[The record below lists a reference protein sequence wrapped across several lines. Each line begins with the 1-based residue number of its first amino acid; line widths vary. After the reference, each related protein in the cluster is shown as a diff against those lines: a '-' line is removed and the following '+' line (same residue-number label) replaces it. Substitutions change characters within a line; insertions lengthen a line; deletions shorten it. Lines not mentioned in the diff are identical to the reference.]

1 MSTLLHLSSLIE
13 LATAVW
19 ASFTGL
25 FEAAVL
31 LAALNYLA
39 ILIRRIFQFGQ
50 FIYNLGQTTGH
61 LYFSYIQ
68 PQLDRIDWVHV
79 RKTALADSVRTIS
92 AAIAAYQ
99 VAAHITRSTITA
111 AKAAHKEWVGTV
123 DYAPIAQTSP
133 INVCLPIVK
142 ASDLPTFTPSYA

>member
-1 MSTLLHLSSLIE
+1 MSTLLHLSTLIE
-13 LATAVW
+13 LATAFW

-25 FEAAVL
+25 FEATIL

-39 ILIRRIFQFGQ
+39 ILIRKIYQFTCFVYDAGRSV
-50 FIYNLGQTTGH
+50 GH
-61 LYFSYIQ
+61 VYYTMIK

-92 AAIAAYQ
+92 ATIAAYQ
-99 VAAHITRSTITA
+99 VAAHLTRSTITA
-111 AKAAHKEWVGTV
+111 VKAAHKEWVGTV